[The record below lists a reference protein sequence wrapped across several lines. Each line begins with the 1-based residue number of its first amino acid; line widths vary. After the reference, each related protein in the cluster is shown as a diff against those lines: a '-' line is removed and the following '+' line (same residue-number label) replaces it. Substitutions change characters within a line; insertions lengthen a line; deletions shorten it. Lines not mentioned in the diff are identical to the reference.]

1 MRVEREALRLGL
13 SIISAKLAE
22 AMGVPG
28 LNVMQPSPYSPQS
41 AMSGVVPNMQGALTA
56 IDQPDVATE
65 SDAELPTT
73 NEQVRDRSAKI
84 APGRVISPQ

>member
-13 SIISAKLAE
+13 SIVSAKLAQ

-28 LNVMQPSPYSPQS
+28 LNAINQPPYGAQPMGQ
-41 AMSGVVPNMQGALTA
+41 GVVPGMAGGITA
-56 IDQPDVATE
+56 IDQPDLATE

-73 NEQVRDRSAKI
+73 GEQIRDRSAKI